1 MLTKLLGN
9 PYKSNQKIPKAPLSS
24 KEEPWGFFDGVSQGL
39 PGMYGAGR
47 SLNEKENHYSLSNM
61 QQVRQQT
68 IERNFMP
75 CGFHFLLKIA
85 SDRGLSRLQVMGDS
99 KPVIG
104 WTNGK
109 NLKENLTLTPIL
121 NRIREVKRKF
131 SVISFTHI

>member
-1 MLTKLLGN
+1 
-9 PYKSNQKIPKAPLSS
+9 
-24 KEEPWGFFDGVSQGL
+24 
-39 PGMYGAGR
+39 
-47 SLNEKENHYSLSNM
+47 M

-75 CGFHFLLKIA
+75 CGFDFLLKIA